1 MRAMRAM
8 RILIAAC
15 LLFIGAEVA
24 AAEDPAPLGRPI
36 TDPAEITGRMAGN
49 TLSGVLLET
58 GMTWTEYYCDTGRS
72 LYEFGEIARG
82 KWWTE
87 TGKVCFSYEYDDYKR
102 PVCFDMYSKA
112 GGYLVFRGQDETGAP
127 MTFLS
132 RPPVRGDPMHL
143 EERAKNG
150 CALEPSV

>member
-1 MRAMRAM
+1 MSAMRCA
-8 RILIAAC
+8 IVAAF
-15 LLFIGAEVA
+15 LLLTGFRLAGAEDA
-24 AAEDPAPLGRPI
+24 QPLGRLI
-36 TDPAEITGRMAGN
+36 TDPAEITQHMAGN

-58 GMTWTEYYCDTGRS
+58 GTPWTEFYCDTGRS

-82 KWWTE
+82 KWWIE

-102 PVCFDMYSKA
+102 PICFDMYSKSD
-112 GGYLVFRGQDETGAP
+112 GYLAFFGHDDTGQP

-132 RPPVRGDPMHL
+132 RPPVHGDPMRL